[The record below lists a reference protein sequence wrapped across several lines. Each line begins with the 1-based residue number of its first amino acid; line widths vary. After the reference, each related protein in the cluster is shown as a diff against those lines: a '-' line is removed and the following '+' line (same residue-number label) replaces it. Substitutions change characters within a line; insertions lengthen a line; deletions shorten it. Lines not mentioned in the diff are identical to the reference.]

1 MLVSRARRLW
11 SLSMR
16 VIVEVYIGGLK
27 RVGLPMV
34 CKTYDIYLNSYV
46 LGDLIIRN
54 PAVWKCYCTGTR

>member
-1 MLVSRARRLW
+1 
-11 SLSMR
+11 MR